1 MAENVH
7 SLHHEELIRSLRE
20 LAMDLHW
27 TWNHATDKV
36 WRQLDPVL
44 WELTH
49 NPLVVMQTVSRDR
62 MNEVLSDPVICG
74 LVEELVTEKRQHDTA
89 PAWFQ
94 KNYGESGLNTIAYF
108 SMEFML
114 SEALP
119 IYSGGLGNVAGDH
132 LKTAS
137 DLGVPVIGIGLLYQQ
152 GYPRQIIYPDGNQQ
166 YVAPY
171 NDPGQLPITPLRHPN
186 GEWLRIEIRLPG
198 YSLWL
203 RTWSVQVGRAR
214 LLLLDSNDAANFPL
228 HRGITSELY
237 GGGAELRLMQEIILG
252 MGGWRL
258 LKALGLKPSVCH
270 LNEGHAAIV
279 VLERAL
285 DFMEENNQPF
295 EVALNV
301 TRCAN
306 IFTTHTAVR
315 AGFDVFTPALV
326 EHYLGNYISEKLKIS
341 FRAFLALGR
350 KNPDDETEGF
360 TTAFLAVRGS
370 GFVNGVSQLH
380 GKVSRQL
387 FSGLF
392 PRWPFAE
399 VPIGHITNGVHMPS
413 WDSAEADKLWTEACG
428 KDRWLGNLEQLEEK
442 ISCISDE
449 RIWSMRTMGDEL
461 FIHSVR
467 RRYARQLAT
476 TGASLQEIAAVDHL
490 FDPHILTL
498 GFARRFADYK
508 RPNLL
513 LFHPERLR
521 RILTN
526 RERPVQLILAGKAHP
541 GDGVGQ
547 GMIRDWMHFIHQAD
561 IKQKIIFLSDDDM
574 QLTEQLVQGVDLW
587 INTPRRPWEACGTS
601 GMKILVNGGLNCSE
615 LDGWWDKV
623 YSPEV
628 GWAFGDRQDHG
639 GDPAWDAEEA
649 EQLYN
654 LLENEII
661 PEFYDRN
668 SKGIP
673 EKWVSRIRQSMA
685 KLTPLFS
692 SNRSLKEYTER
703 YYLAAAQN
711 FHKRA
716 ANNAALGKAITNWKQ
731 NFTQHT
737 AQIRFGNFKV
747 ESNDSHHRFLV
758 ELLVDGPVA
767 TDLRVELYSDG
778 VNGGPPMRQEM
789 KWQEEKPEATTR
801 IYTAIIS
808 TDRPA
813 TDYTPRVM
821 SENQDISIPLECNY
835 ILWQR

>member
-1 MAENVH
+1 
-7 SLHHEELIRSLRE
+7 
-20 LAMDLHW
+20 
-27 TWNHATDKV
+27 
-36 WRQLDPVL
+36 
-44 WELTH
+44 
-49 NPLVVMQTVSRDR
+49 
-62 MNEVLSDPVICG
+62 
-74 LVEELVTEKRQHDTA
+74 
-89 PAWFQ
+89 
-94 KNYGESGLNTIAYF
+94 
-108 SMEFML
+108 
-114 SEALP
+114 
-119 IYSGGLGNVAGDH
+119 
-132 LKTAS
+132 
-137 DLGVPVIGIGLLYQQ
+137 
-152 GYPRQIIYPDGNQQ
+152 
-166 YVAPY
+166 
-171 NDPGQLPITPLRHPN
+171 
-186 GEWLRIEIRLPG
+186 
-198 YSLWL
+198 
-203 RTWSVQVGRAR
+203 
-214 LLLLDSNDAANFPL
+214 
-228 HRGITSELY
+228 
-237 GGGAELRLMQEIILG
+237 
-252 MGGWRL
+252 
-258 LKALGLKPSVCH
+258 
-270 LNEGHAAIV
+270 
-279 VLERAL
+279 
-285 DFMEENNQPF
+285 
-295 EVALNV
+295 
-301 TRCAN
+301 
-306 IFTTHTAVR
+306 
-315 AGFDVFTPALV
+315 
-326 EHYLGNYISEKLKIS
+326 
-341 FRAFLALGR
+341 
-350 KNPDDETEGF
+350 
-360 TTAFLAVRGS
+360 
-370 GFVNGVSQLH
+370 
-380 GKVSRQL
+380 
-387 FSGLF
+387 
-392 PRWPFAE
+392 
-399 VPIGHITNGVHMPS
+399 
-413 WDSAEADKLWTEACG
+413 
-428 KDRWLGNLEQLEEK
+428 
-442 ISCISDE
+442 
-449 RIWSMRTMGDEL
+449 
-461 FIHSVR
+461 
-467 RRYARQLAT
+467 
-476 TGASLQEIAAVDHL
+476 
-490 FDPHILTL
+490 
-498 GFARRFADYK
+498 
-508 RPNLL
+508 
-513 LFHPERLR
+513 
-521 RILTN
+521 
-526 RERPVQLILAGKAHP
+526 
-541 GDGVGQ
+541 
-547 GMIRDWMHFIHQAD
+547 MIRDWMHFIHQAD

-716 ANNAALGKAITNWKQ
+716 DNNAALGKAITNWKQ

-821 SENQDISIPLECNY
+821 PENQDISIPLECNY